1 MLSANLHILKI
12 LFLMNLIAVTI
23 VGLNLKTLVFAT
35 CINKSTCLFLT
46 AMRFL
51 LVYFNKYSFIDWLS
65 LTVPIFAYELA
76 IAADAIKNAL
86 QRILLS

>member
-1 MLSANLHILKI
+1 M
-12 LFLMNLIAVTI
+12 
-23 VGLNLKTLVFAT
+23 LVFA
-35 CINKSTCLFLT
+35 CNAFAFS
-46 AMRFL
+46 
-51 LVYFNKYSFIDWLS
+51 KYSFIDWLS